1 MMGIALHVHRHATP
15 RRDHR
20 MSSEALP
27 LTLWKRI
34 AEPRVQRVAYFVIY
48 GLQVMAGVSLALV
61 QPRAAEY
68 EFGSLVTMA
77 WALFFILGGG
87 LGMIGVFPGWNFVER
102 VGILSLM
109 VAVALCSLF
118 IAYNPWSPTGLELVI
133 WALVSGWVVVLL
145 YRLWEIRD
153 YAIAPK

>member
-1 MMGIALHVHRHATP
+1 MHVHAATTEDWP
-15 RRDHR
+15 
-20 MSSEALP
+20 AVGI
-27 LTLWKRI
+27 WKRI

-48 GLQVMAGVSLALV
+48 LLQFTAGAALGFV

-68 EFGSLVTMA
+68 EFGALITSV
-77 WALFFILGGG
+77 WAGFFMLGGL
-87 LGMIGVFPGWNFVER
+87 LGAVGVFPGWNFVER

-109 VAVALCSLF
+109 IAIGLCTVF
-118 IAYNPWSPTGLELVI
+118 IAYNPWSPGGLEVII
-133 WALVSGWVVVLL
+133 WALVAGWAVVLL